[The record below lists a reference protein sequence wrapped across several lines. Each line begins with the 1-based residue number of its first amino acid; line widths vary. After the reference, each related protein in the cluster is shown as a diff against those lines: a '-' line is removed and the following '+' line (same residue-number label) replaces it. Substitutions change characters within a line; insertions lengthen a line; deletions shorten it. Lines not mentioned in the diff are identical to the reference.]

1 MKICEEL
8 PMASR
13 AEYRERFAA
22 EISQPDEAI
31 DVIRAALF
39 LGLEH
44 EPDADVQVAE
54 RSLAALAEAAAT
66 RIVRPDNVGAAV
78 RQLCQYVH
86 DEQGFAGDATRYYE
100 AENSFLH
107 RVLERR
113 CGLPITLALIYL
125 HTGRA
130 AGLQVDGISFPAHF
144 LVRVMGDERVII
156 DPFHGHPL
164 QLEDCQ
170 RMLAR
175 ALNGRDTDLEPYL
188 EPASNLEILGRM
200 LTNLKGLYLERTDLA
215 NALACCERRILI
227 KPNSLADAVD
237 HALVLER
244 MGNAR
249 RAVRELERCL
259 ELQPDEP
266 TAAGI
271 KSKLRALRDRGNLNL
286 H

>member
-8 PMASR
+8 SMASR
-13 AEYRERFAA
+13 AEHRERFVA

-54 RSLAALAEAAAT
+54 RALATLAEEAAT
-66 RIVRPDNVGAAV
+66 RIAQHDSVGAAV

-100 AENSFLH
+100 AQNSFLH

-125 HTGRA
+125 HAGRA
-130 AGLQVDGISFPAHF
+130 AGLKVDGISFPAHF
-144 LVRVMGDERVII
+144 LVRVTDEERVII

-164 QLEDCQ
+164 QLEDCR
-170 RMLAR
+170 RMLAH
-175 ALNGRDTDLEPYL
+175 ALNGRETDLEPYL
-188 EPASNLEILGRM
+188 EPASNGEIVGRM

-215 NALACCERRILI
+215 NALACCERRILL
-227 KPNSLADAVD
+227 KPSSLADAID

-249 RAVRELERCL
+249 RAVQELERCL
-259 ELQPDEP
+259 GLRPDEA

-271 KSKLRALRDRGNLNL
+271 ESKLRALRGRGNLNL